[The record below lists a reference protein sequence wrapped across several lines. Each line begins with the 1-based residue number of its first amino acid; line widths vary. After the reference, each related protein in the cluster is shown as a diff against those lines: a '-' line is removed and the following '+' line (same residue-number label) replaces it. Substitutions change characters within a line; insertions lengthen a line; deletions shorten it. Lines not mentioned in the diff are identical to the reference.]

1 MTELELSAKMSA
13 GEALQILVCFPKN
26 IPGRVAV
33 ALNVFYT
40 SLSTVQN
47 LHSEEGAWGGLM
59 STGGLQEPTELWGMD
74 QDR

>member
-47 LHSEEGAWGGLM
+47 LHSEEGA
-59 STGGLQEPTELWGMD
+59 
-74 QDR
+74 